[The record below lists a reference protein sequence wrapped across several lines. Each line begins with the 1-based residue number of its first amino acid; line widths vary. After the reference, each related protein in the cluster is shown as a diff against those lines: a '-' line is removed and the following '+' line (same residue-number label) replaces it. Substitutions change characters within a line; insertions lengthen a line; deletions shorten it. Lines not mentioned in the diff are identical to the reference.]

1 MTKEGKE
8 QLRSNVASAIREQI
22 MARTVHPG
30 DTLRL
35 GQLAEQLGVSVTPV
49 REALL
54 LLTQDGWVRH
64 EPNRGFR
71 VAAIRRKDVEDTYL
85 MWATAEGEI
94 AARASTRATSRDIDY
109 LREIDRRIR
118 EADPEDGRLATELNA
133 KLHRYVSVIA
143 DAPKLDWFARAASR
157 LVPLQFPENF
167 HVVPGWS
174 EVNRS
179 EHGPQID
186 ALAAGDVEASRSK
199 TAAHFRGTGEL
210 LMRWLDSLA
219 FWEEPDELVAPRGR
233 GSLAG

>member
-1 MTKEGKE
+1 MANTGKE
-8 QLRSNVASAIREQI
+8 QLRSNVASAIRDQI
-22 MARTVHPG
+22 MARTVQPG

-85 MWATAEGEI
+85 MWSTAEGEI
-94 AARASTRATSRDIDY
+94 AARAATRATSRDIDY
-109 LREIDRRIR
+109 LRAIDQRIR
-118 EADPEDGRLATELNA
+118 EAPAEDGRTATELNS
-133 KLHRYVSVIA
+133 KLHGYVSVIA

-174 EVNRS
+174 EVNRT
-179 EHGPQID
+179 EHGPLIN
-186 ALAAGDVEASRSK
+186 ALAAGDVEVSRSK

-210 LMRWLDSLA
+210 LMRWLDSLS
-219 FWEEPDELVAPRGR
+219 FWEEPDDLVAPRER
-233 GSLAG
+233 GSIAG